1 MPERRRASALA
12 SIPLIAALCASA
24 WPGAA
29 RTQEKPADMLPVT
42 LSLGDVSLNKVA
54 FLVAA
59 DNGIYEK
66 NGLKVRQFITA
77 KAAARIKR
85 SGVSVPPEFIGSD
98 EEEDNAPLSIGG
110 GSPLIVQMTSDARA
124 PRRVILLTFEDTSKF
139 HIISKKELNSLDD
152 LKGKRLGY
160 SSFGAVSHLMAL
172 SLLKQKGWSPE
183 DDISLIGEG
192 MAYEAL
198 KKDRVD
204 AFIGSEIYYGMAE
217 KQGFKDLAD
226 ITPLN
231 IPVAGSGLNAE
242 REWLKN
248 NSEAAR
254 RMVKASI
261 DAYAFMKNNKEAT
274 LKAIEKWYGVKD
286 PKQQDNMY
294 RTVEATPAKPYPSVK
309 GIQQVLSL
317 FTYREL
323 KKSKPEDFYDASFI
337 AELDKSGYI
346 DSLYKKAEAAAQ
358 PK

>member
-1 MPERRRASALA
+1 MTSFTRGFCAAVALA
-12 SIPLIAALCASA
+12 AGVI
-24 WPGAA
+24 GAA
-29 RTQEKPADMLPVT
+29 QAQELIPVEV
-42 LSLGDVSLNKVA
+42 SLGDVSLNKVA

-66 NGLKVRQFITA
+66 NGLRVRQFVTA
-77 KAAARIKR
+77 NAASRIKR
-85 SGVSVPPEFIGSD
+85 SGVNVPADFIGT
-98 EEEDNAPLSIGG
+98 EEEEAAAPLNIGG
-110 GSPLIVQMTSDARA
+110 GSPLIVRMTSDARA
-124 PRRVILLTFEDTSKF
+124 ANRVILLTFEDTSKF

-172 SLLKQKGWSPE
+172 ALLKQKGWSPE
-183 DDISLIGEG
+183 NDISLIGEG

-198 KKDRVD
+198 KKDKVD

-248 NSEAAR
+248 NREAAKR
-254 RMVKASI
+254 FVKASI

-274 LKAIEKWYGVKD
+274 LKAMEKWYNVTD
-286 PKQQDNMY
+286 RAQQENMY
-294 RTVEATPAKPYPSVK
+294 KTVEATPMKPYPSVS
-309 GIQQVLSL
+309 GIKQVMALY
-317 FTYREL
+317 TYREL

-337 AELDKSGYI
+337 TELDKSGYI
-346 DSLYKKAEAAAQ
+346 DSVYKK
-358 PK
+358 

>member
-1 MPERRRASALA
+1 MPNATHGFCAA
-12 SIPLIAALCASA
+12 VVFAAGLI
-24 WPGAA
+24 GAA
-29 RTQEKPADMLPVT
+29 QAEELIPVE

-66 NGLKVRQFITA
+66 NGLKVRQFVTA
-77 KAAARIKR
+77 GAASRIKR
-85 SGVSVPPEFIGSD
+85 SGVKVPADFIGT
-98 EEEDNAPLSIGG
+98 EEEEAAAPLNIGG
-110 GSPLIVQMTSDARA
+110 GSPLIVRMTSDARA
-124 PRRVILLTFEDTSKF
+124 TNRVILMTFEDTSKF
-139 HIISKKELNSLDD
+139 HIISKKDLNSLDD

-172 SLLKQKGWSPE
+172 ALLQQKGWSPE
-183 DDISLIGEG
+183 NDISLIGEG

-198 KKDRVD
+198 KKDKVD

-248 NSEAAR
+248 NREAAKR
-254 RMVKASI
+254 FVKASI

-274 LKAIEKWYGVKD
+274 LKAIEKWYNVTD
-286 PKQQDNMY
+286 RAQQENMY
-294 RTVEATPAKPYPSVK
+294 ETVEATPLKPYPSVS
-309 GIQQVLSL
+309 GINQVIELY
-317 FTYREL
+317 TYREL

-337 AELDKSGYI
+337 TELDKSGYI
-346 DSLYKKAEAAAQ
+346 DSVYKK
-358 PK
+358 